1 MTMMQTDSFGELV
14 LEKRVVA
21 ALKEM
26 GFEEPSPIQ
35 QQAIPLLL
43 EGRDIIGQAQTGTG
57 KTAAFGIPIIQGI
70 EDRRHI
76 QALIMSP
83 TRELAIQIAE
93 EIAKIGFNKR
103 IKVVPVYGG
112 QPIERQIRALKSGVQ
127 IVIGTPG
134 RLLDHIRRGTI
145 KLNYVRYLVLDEAD
159 EMLDMGFVEDM
170 EEIMASVPSERQTML
185 FSATM
190 PRPILSLTKKY
201 MRAPQ
206 IVTVSKEEI
215 TVPLIDQYYFETRDK
230 IEGIS
235 RLLDAGIEG
244 KSIIF
249 CRTKR
254 GVDDLTASLG
264 SRGYIAEGLHGDLSQ
279 AQRDRVMKKFREGRL
294 DILIATD
301 VAARGLDIDNV
312 QYVINFDIPQ
322 DPESYVHRIGRTGR
336 AGNTGVAL
344 TFILPR
350 EFRQLKLIERIAK
363 TRIRRRELP
372 TTSDVLE
379 HQREQ
384 IISRMQS
391 LLEMG
396 NYGNYMPVVTALS
409 KEYELEE
416 IAAAALKLMQEGNR
430 ALEITEEKNTI
441 SDLTD
446 QSLANTGGRPGMVRF
461 FLNVGRSQKITV
473 PELVRTIAREADIP
487 GRSIGL
493 INIFDKFSFVEVPEQ
508 YAEKVLAVMH
518 KNSIRGY
525 KVNIEPAH
533 SKGMKEILGN
543 TEGLKNNIIA
553 MLEQLYQLRV
563 PPWQLVSPEI
573 AIQMAKITGAIN
585 REVNIFLDRKGNVLS
600 VSVGDSN
607 TVSLPDLPGRRGSGR
622 LSGVRCIHT
631 HPGGNSQLSGI
642 DLSALR
648 SHKYDLMAAIGVNDE
663 KPEEFVY
670 AAGSSRER
678 TSMDSTRFRNTAYSN
693 RRYWKHCFCQIL
705 SVRQKNFWL

>member
-1 MTMMQTDSFGELV
+1 MTMTQTDNFGELV
-14 LEKRVVA
+14 LEKRIVA

-43 EGRDIIGQAQTGTG
+43 EGKDIIGQAQTGTG
-57 KTAAFGIPIIQGI
+57 KTAAFGIPMIQGL
-70 EDRRHI
+70 EDHRHI
-76 QALIMSP
+76 QALVMSP
-83 TRELAIQIAE
+83 TRELAIQVAE
-93 EIAKIGFNKR
+93 EIGKIGRNKR
-103 IKVVPVYGG
+103 IKVVPVY
-112 QPIERQIRALKSGVQ
+112 GVQ

-145 KLNYVRYLVLDEAD
+145 KLNHVRYLVLDEAD
-159 EMLDMGFVEDM
+159 EMLDMGFIDDM
-170 EEIMASVPSERQTML
+170 EEIMANVPSDRQTML

-206 IVTVSKEEI
+206 MVTVSKEEI

-254 GVDDLTASLG
+254 GVDDLVSSLG
-264 SRGYIAEGLHGDLSQ
+264 SRGYLAEGLHGDLSQ
-279 AQRDRVMKKFREGRL
+279 TQRDRVMKKFKEGRL

-312 QYVINFDIPQ
+312 QYVINYDIPQ

-372 TTSDVLE
+372 TTTDVLE

-384 IISRMQS
+384 IISKMQAI
-391 LLEMG
+391 LEMG
-396 NYGNYMPVVTALS
+396 NYGDYMPVVNSLS
-409 KEYELEE
+409 KEYDLEE

-430 ALEITEEKNTI
+430 ALEIREENNTI
-441 SDLTD
+441 SDLTAPNL
-446 QSLANTGGRPGMVRF
+446 SNTGGRPGMVRF
-461 FLNVGRSQKITV
+461 FLNIGRSQKITV
-473 PELVRTIAREADIP
+473 PELVRTIAKEADIP
-487 GRSIGL
+487 ARSIGL

-508 YAEKVLAVMH
+508 VAEKVMAVMH

-525 KVNIEPAH
+525 KVNIEPAR
-533 SKGMKEILGN
+533 
-543 TEGLKNNIIA
+543 TKN
-553 MLEQLYQLRV
+553 
-563 PPWQLVSPEI
+563 
-573 AIQMAKITGAIN
+573 
-585 REVNIFLDRKGNVLS
+585 
-600 VSVGDSN
+600 
-607 TVSLPDLPGRRGSGR
+607 
-622 LSGVRCIHT
+622 
-631 HPGGNSQLSGI
+631 
-642 DLSALR
+642 
-648 SHKYDLMAAIGVNDE
+648 
-663 KPEEFVY
+663 
-670 AAGSSRER
+670 
-678 TSMDSTRFRNTAYSN
+678 
-693 RRYWKHCFCQIL
+693 
-705 SVRQKNFWL
+705 

>member
-1 MTMMQTDSFGELV
+1 MTVLQTDNFGELI

-35 QQAIPLLL
+35 QQAVPVLL
-43 EGRDIIGQAQTGTG
+43 EGKDIIGQAQTGTG
-57 KTAAFGIPIIQGI
+57 KTAAFGIPIVQGI
-70 EDRRHI
+70 EDHRHI

-83 TRELAIQIAE
+83 TRELAIQVAE
-93 EIAKIGFNKR
+93 EIGKIGRTKR
-103 IKVVPVYGG
+103 IRAVPVYGG
-112 QPIERQIRALKSGVQ
+112 QPIDRQIRALKSGVQ

-145 KLNYVRYLVLDEAD
+145 KLEHVRYLVLDEAD
-159 EMLDMGFVEDM
+159 EMLDMGFAEDM
-170 EEIMASVPSERQTML
+170 EAILMHVPADRQTML

-206 IVTVSKEEI
+206 MVTVSKGEI

-230 IEGIS
+230 VEGLT

-244 KSIIF
+244 KCIIF

-254 GVDDLTASLG
+254 GVDDLAAALG

-279 AQRDRVMKKFREGRL
+279 TQRDRVMKKFKQGRL

-312 QYVINFDIPQ
+312 QYVVNFDIPQ

-344 TFILPR
+344 TFIQPR
-350 EFRQLKLIERIAK
+350 EFRQLKLIERVAK

-372 TTSDVLE
+372 TTTDILE

-384 IISRMQS
+384 IIAKMQS
-391 LLEMG
+391 LLEIG
-396 NYGNYMPVVTALS
+396 NFGDYMPVVTSLS

-416 IAAAALKLMQEGNR
+416 IAAAALKLMQEGNK
-430 ALEITEEKNTI
+430 ALEIREENTL
-441 SDLTD
+441 SDLTN
-446 QSLANTGGRPGMVRF
+446 QSMANTGGRPGMVRF
-461 FLNVGRSQKITV
+461 FLNIGRSQKITV
-473 PELVRTIAREADIP
+473 PELVKTIAKEADIP
-487 GRSIGL
+487 ARSIGL

-508 YAEKVLAVMH
+508 FAERVMGVMH

-525 KVNIEPAH
+525 KVNIEPA
-533 SKGMKEILGN
+533 
-543 TEGLKNNIIA
+543 
-553 MLEQLYQLRV
+553 
-563 PPWQLVSPEI
+563 
-573 AIQMAKITGAIN
+573 
-585 REVNIFLDRKGNVLS
+585 
-600 VSVGDSN
+600 
-607 TVSLPDLPGRRGSGR
+607 
-622 LSGVRCIHT
+622 
-631 HPGGNSQLSGI
+631 
-642 DLSALR
+642 R
-648 SHKYDLMAAIGVNDE
+648 SRD
-663 KPEEFVY
+663 
-670 AAGSSRER
+670 
-678 TSMDSTRFRNTAYSN
+678 
-693 RRYWKHCFCQIL
+693 
-705 SVRQKNFWL
+705 

>member
-1 MTMMQTDSFGELV
+1 MTTTQTDRFGDLV
-14 LEKRVVA
+14 LEKRLVA

-35 QQAIPLLL
+35 QQAIPLLM

-70 EDRRHI
+70 EERRHI
-76 QALIMSP
+76 QALVLSP
-83 TRELAIQIAE
+83 TRELAIQVAE
-93 EIAKIGFNKR
+93 EVGKIGCTKR

-112 QPIERQIRALKSGVQ
+112 QPIDRQIRALKSGVQ

-145 KLNYVRYLVLDEAD
+145 KLAHVRYLVLDEAD
-159 EMLDMGFVEDM
+159 EMLDMGFIDDM
-170 EEIMASVPSERQTML
+170 EEIMANVPPTRQTML

-206 IVTVSKEEI
+206 LVAVSKEEI

-230 IEGIS
+230 IEGIT

-254 GVDDLTASLG
+254 GVDDLTTALA
-264 SRGYIAEGLHGDLSQ
+264 SRGYIADGLHGDLSQ
-279 AQRDRVMKKFREGRL
+279 TQRDRVMKKFREGRL
-294 DILIATD
+294 DILVATD
-301 VAARGLDIDNV
+301 VAARGLDVENV
-312 QYVINFDIPQ
+312 QYVINYDIPQ

-336 AGNTGVAL
+336 AGNSGVAL

-350 EFRQLKLIERIAK
+350 EFRQLKLIERIVK

-384 IISRMQS
+384 IISKMQA
-391 LLEMG
+391 LLEMA
-396 NYGNYMPVVTALS
+396 NYSDYMPIVNSLA

-416 IAAAALKLMQEGNR
+416 IAAAALKLMQEGDR
-430 ALEITEEKNTI
+430 VLEIREEKNTI

-446 QSLANTGGRPGMVRF
+446 QNLSNTGGRPGMVRF
-461 FLNVGRSQKITV
+461 FLNVGRNQKITV
-473 PELVRTIAREADIP
+473 PELVRTIAREAGIP

-493 INIFDKFSFVEVPEQ
+493 ISIFDKFSFVEVPEKF
-508 YAEKVLAVMH
+508 AEKVLNVMH

-525 KVNIEPAH
+525 KVNVEPAH
-533 SKGMKEILGN
+533 SK
-543 TEGLKNNIIA
+543 
-553 MLEQLYQLRV
+553 
-563 PPWQLVSPEI
+563 
-573 AIQMAKITGAIN
+573 
-585 REVNIFLDRKGNVLS
+585 D
-600 VSVGDSN
+600 
-607 TVSLPDLPGRRGSGR
+607 
-622 LSGVRCIHT
+622 
-631 HPGGNSQLSGI
+631 
-642 DLSALR
+642 
-648 SHKYDLMAAIGVNDE
+648 
-663 KPEEFVY
+663 
-670 AAGSSRER
+670 
-678 TSMDSTRFRNTAYSN
+678 
-693 RRYWKHCFCQIL
+693 
-705 SVRQKNFWL
+705 

>member
-1 MTMMQTDSFGELV
+1 MTMMQTDNFGELV
-14 LEKRVVA
+14 LEKRIVT

-35 QQAIPLLL
+35 HQAIPLLL
-43 EGRDIIGQAQTGTG
+43 EGKDIIGQAQTGTG

-70 EDRRHI
+70 DDHRHV
-76 QALIMSP
+76 QALVMSP
-83 TRELAIQIAE
+83 TRELAIQVAE
-93 EIAKIGFNKR
+93 EIGKIGRNKR

-145 KLNYVRYLVLDEAD
+145 KLNHVRYLVLDEAD
-159 EMLDMGFVEDM
+159 EMLDMGFIDDM
-170 EEIMASVPSERQTML
+170 EEIMANVPSERQTML

-206 IVTVSKEEI
+206 MVTVSKEEL

-244 KSIIF
+244 KCIIF

-254 GVDDLTASLG
+254 GVDDLSASLG

-279 AQRDRVMKKFREGRL
+279 TQRDRVMKKFREGRL

-350 EFRQLKLIERIAK
+350 EFRQMKLIERITK

-384 IISRMQS
+384 IISKMQS
-391 LLEMG
+391 VLEIG
-396 NYGNYMPVVTALS
+396 HYAEYMPVVTYLS

-416 IAAAALKLMQEGNR
+416 IAAAALKLMQEGNK
-430 ALEITEEKNTI
+430 ALEIREEKNTI
-441 SDLTD
+441 SDLTN
-446 QSLANTGGRPGMVRF
+446 QNLSHTGGRPGMVRF
-461 FLNVGRSQKITV
+461 FLNIGRSQKITV
-473 PELVRTIAREADIP
+473 PEIVRTIAKEAEIP
-487 GRSIGL
+487 ARSIGL

-508 YAEKVLAVMH
+508 FAERVLAVMH

-525 KVNIEPAH
+525 KVNIEPA
-533 SKGMKEILGN
+533 
-543 TEGLKNNIIA
+543 
-553 MLEQLYQLRV
+553 
-563 PPWQLVSPEI
+563 
-573 AIQMAKITGAIN
+573 
-585 REVNIFLDRKGNVLS
+585 
-600 VSVGDSN
+600 
-607 TVSLPDLPGRRGSGR
+607 
-622 LSGVRCIHT
+622 
-631 HPGGNSQLSGI
+631 
-642 DLSALR
+642 R
-648 SHKYDLMAAIGVNDE
+648 SHN
-663 KPEEFVY
+663 
-670 AAGSSRER
+670 
-678 TSMDSTRFRNTAYSN
+678 
-693 RRYWKHCFCQIL
+693 
-705 SVRQKNFWL
+705 

>member
-1 MTMMQTDSFGELV
+1 MTMTQKDNFGELK
-14 LEKRVVA
+14 LDKRIVA
-21 ALKEM
+21 AVKEM

-43 EGRDIIGQAQTGTG
+43 EGKDIIGQAQTGTG

-70 EDRRHI
+70 EDHRHI
-76 QALIMSP
+76 QALVMSP
-83 TRELAIQIAE
+83 TRELAIQVAE
-93 EIAKIGFNKR
+93 EIGKIGRNKR
-103 IKVVPVYGG
+103 IKAVPVYGG

-145 KLNYVRYLVLDEAD
+145 KLNHVRYLVLDEAD
-159 EMLDMGFVEDM
+159 EMLDMGFIDDM
-170 EEIMASVPSERQTML
+170 EDIMANVPADRQTML

-230 IEGIS
+230 IEGVS
-235 RLLDAGIEG
+235 RLLDAG
-244 KSIIF
+244 
-249 CRTKR
+249 
-254 GVDDLTASLG
+254 ASSLV
-264 SRGYIAEGLHGDLSQ
+264 SRGYIAEGLHGDLTQ
-279 AQRDRVMKKFREGRL
+279 IQRDRVMKKFKEGRL

-301 VAARGLDIDNV
+301 VAARGLDIENV

-384 IISRMQS
+384 IISKMQA

-396 NYGNYMPVVTALS
+396 NYGDYMSVVTTLG

-430 ALEITEEKNTI
+430 ALEIHEEKNTI
-441 SDLTD
+441 SDLTN
-446 QSLANTGGRPGMVRF
+446 QNMSNTGGRPGMVRF
-461 FLNVGRSQKITV
+461 FLNIGRSQKITV
-473 PELVRTIAREADIP
+473 PELVRTIAREAEIP

-508 YAEKVLAVMH
+508 FAERVLAVMR

-533 SKGMKEILGN
+533 SK
-543 TEGLKNNIIA
+543 
-553 MLEQLYQLRV
+553 
-563 PPWQLVSPEI
+563 
-573 AIQMAKITGAIN
+573 
-585 REVNIFLDRKGNVLS
+585 
-600 VSVGDSN
+600 
-607 TVSLPDLPGRRGSGR
+607 
-622 LSGVRCIHT
+622 
-631 HPGGNSQLSGI
+631 
-642 DLSALR
+642 
-648 SHKYDLMAAIGVNDE
+648 
-663 KPEEFVY
+663 
-670 AAGSSRER
+670 
-678 TSMDSTRFRNTAYSN
+678 
-693 RRYWKHCFCQIL
+693 
-705 SVRQKNFWL
+705 

>member
-93 EIAKIGFNKR
+93 EIAKIGCNKR

-145 KLNYVRYLVLDEAD
+145 KLNHVRYLVLDEAD
-159 EMLDMGFVEDM
+159 EMMDMGFIEDM
-170 EEIMASVPSERQTML
+170 
-185 FSATM
+185 
-190 PRPILSLTKKY
+190 
-201 MRAPQ
+201 
-206 IVTVSKEEI
+206 EEI

-493 INIFDKFSFVEVPEQ
+493 INIFDKFSFVEVPDQ

-533 SKGMKEILGN
+533 SK
-543 TEGLKNNIIA
+543 
-553 MLEQLYQLRV
+553 
-563 PPWQLVSPEI
+563 
-573 AIQMAKITGAIN
+573 
-585 REVNIFLDRKGNVLS
+585 D
-600 VSVGDSN
+600 
-607 TVSLPDLPGRRGSGR
+607 
-622 LSGVRCIHT
+622 
-631 HPGGNSQLSGI
+631 
-642 DLSALR
+642 
-648 SHKYDLMAAIGVNDE
+648 
-663 KPEEFVY
+663 
-670 AAGSSRER
+670 
-678 TSMDSTRFRNTAYSN
+678 
-693 RRYWKHCFCQIL
+693 
-705 SVRQKNFWL
+705 

>member
-1 MTMMQTDSFGELV
+1 
-14 LEKRVVA
+14 
-21 ALKEM
+21 
-26 GFEEPSPIQ
+26 
-35 QQAIPLLL
+35 
-43 EGRDIIGQAQTGTG
+43 
-57 KTAAFGIPIIQGI
+57 
-70 EDRRHI
+70 
-76 QALIMSP
+76 
-83 TRELAIQIAE
+83 
-93 EIAKIGFNKR
+93 
-103 IKVVPVYGG
+103 
-112 QPIERQIRALKSGVQ
+112 
-127 IVIGTPG
+127 
-134 RLLDHIRRGTI
+134 
-145 KLNYVRYLVLDEAD
+145 
-159 EMLDMGFVEDM
+159 ML
-170 EEIMASVPSERQTML
+170 
-185 FSATM
+185 
-190 PRPILSLTKKY
+190 
-201 MRAPQ
+201 
-206 IVTVSKEEI
+206 
-215 TVPLIDQYYFETRDK
+215 
-230 IEGIS
+230 
-235 RLLDAGIEG
+235 
-244 KSIIF
+244 
-249 CRTKR
+249 
-254 GVDDLTASLG
+254 ASLG

-384 IISRMQS
+384 IVSRMQA
-391 LLEMG
+391 LLEIG
-396 NYGNYMPVVTALS
+396 NYGTYMPVVTALS

-446 QSLANTGGRPGMVRF
+446 QNLANTGGRPGMVRF
-461 FLNVGRSQKITV
+461 FLNIGRSQKITV

-533 SKGMKEILGN
+533 SK
-543 TEGLKNNIIA
+543 
-553 MLEQLYQLRV
+553 
-563 PPWQLVSPEI
+563 
-573 AIQMAKITGAIN
+573 
-585 REVNIFLDRKGNVLS
+585 D
-600 VSVGDSN
+600 
-607 TVSLPDLPGRRGSGR
+607 
-622 LSGVRCIHT
+622 
-631 HPGGNSQLSGI
+631 
-642 DLSALR
+642 
-648 SHKYDLMAAIGVNDE
+648 
-663 KPEEFVY
+663 
-670 AAGSSRER
+670 
-678 TSMDSTRFRNTAYSN
+678 
-693 RRYWKHCFCQIL
+693 
-705 SVRQKNFWL
+705 